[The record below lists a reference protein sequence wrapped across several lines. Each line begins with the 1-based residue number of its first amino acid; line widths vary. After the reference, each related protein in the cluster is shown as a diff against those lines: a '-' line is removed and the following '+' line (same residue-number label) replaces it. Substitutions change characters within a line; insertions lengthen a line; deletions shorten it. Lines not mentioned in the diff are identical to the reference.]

1 MSILLLQKSF
11 SHREAE
17 GLIFTGTARPL
28 CQHSH
33 KGSEADK
40 NLQNL
45 SSSSLPCNV
54 LWRGLERALWEEPHK
69 GTVVPLP
76 QKKKLLLRLLWC
88 WKSSFWYCATGTDE
102 LATKETWLWL
112 QCTSLDWQWGI
123 LSGGIRDLLGCETGK
138 VRTPQKELM
147 PFSQGNWAHQRE
159 PETLESLEIFPPPPQ
174 QSQSIPELHTMQIWP
189 YFSLSS
195 EAKQLIPSASPAW
208 GRESCTWIMQ

>member
-76 QKKKLLLRLLWC
+76 QKKKKLLLRLLWC
-88 WKSSFWYCATGTDE
+88 WKAHFGIVQQAQMNWQQKKPGCDCSAHLWIGSEGFWVAE
-102 LATKETWLWL
+102 L
-112 QCTSLDWQWGI
+112 GI
-123 LSGGIRDLLGCETGK
+123 YWDVKQERSGLPKRNWCLSYRETGHIK
-138 VRTPQKELM
+138 G
-147 PFSQGNWAHQRE
+147 SQRPWRAWR
-159 PETLESLEIFPPPPQ
+159 SF
-174 QSQSIPELHTMQIWP
+174 LHHP
-189 YFSLSS
+189 SRASAFLSS
-195 EAKQLIPSASPAW
+195 TQCRSDLILASPL
-208 GRESCTWIMQ
+208 RQNS